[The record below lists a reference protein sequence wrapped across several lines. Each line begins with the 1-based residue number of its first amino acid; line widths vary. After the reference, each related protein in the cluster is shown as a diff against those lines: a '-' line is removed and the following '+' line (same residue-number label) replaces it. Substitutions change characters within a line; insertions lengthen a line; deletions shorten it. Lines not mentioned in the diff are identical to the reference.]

1 MSWEVLALRYGTLAS
16 TKAGLY
22 CNWQV
27 YGEPDAPQE
36 LAYYFYVLR
45 DGDRVVLVDT
55 GFSVASGER
64 RRRVCLVDPREA
76 VARLGIAPP
85 DVGDVLITH
94 LHYDHVGNVG
104 GWPRARLHVPAAE
117 LDFWAS
123 PMAAEPQ
130 FAAHVDPET
139 LAWLARED
147 RAERVRRYAGPAEPI
162 DGVRALAVGGHSPGQ
177 HVLLVEARS
186 GPVLLA
192 SDAVH
197 LYEELEHGRPF
208 AIFVDLVGVY
218 EGYAL
223 VRQVAEEHGA
233 LVVPGH
239 DPLTAERFEAIDGDG
254 LVVRIA

>member
-1 MSWEVLALRYGTLAS
+1 VSWEVLALRYGTLAA

-22 CNWQV
+22 CNWHI
-27 YGEPDAPQE
+27 YGEPDAAQE

-45 DGDRVVLVDT
+45 DNDRVALVDT
-55 GFSVASGER
+55 GFSVASGQR
-64 RRRVCLVDPREA
+64 RGRGCLVDPREA
-76 VARLGIAPP
+76 VARLGISPP
-85 DVGDVLITH
+85 DVDDVLITH
-94 LHYDHVGNVG
+94 LHYDHVGNVE
-104 GWPRARLHVPAAE
+104 GWPRARVHVPAAE

-123 PMAAEPQ
+123 PMAGEPQ
-130 FAAHVDPET
+130 FAAHVDPEP

-147 RAERVRRYAGPAEPI
+147 RAGRVTRYAGPAEPI

-208 AIFVDLVGVY
+208 AIFVDLMRMY
-218 EGYAL
+218 EGYGL
-223 VRQVAEEHGA
+223 VRQIAEEHGA

-239 DPLTAERFEAIDGDG
+239 DPLTAERFEAVDRDR

>member
-1 MSWEVLALRYGTLAS
+1 MSWEILALRYGTLAS

-22 CNWQV
+22 FNWQA

-45 DGDRVVLVDT
+45 CGDRVALVDT

-64 RRRVCLVDPREA
+64 RRRRCLIDPREA

-94 LHYDHVGNVG
+94 LHYDHVGNVKS
-104 GWPRARLHVPAAE
+104 WPRARVHVPAAE

-123 PMAAEPQ
+123 PMAGEPQ
-130 FAAHVDPET
+130 FAVHVDPES

-147 RAERVRRYAGPAEPI
+147 RAGRVTRYAGPAEPV

-208 AIFVDLVGVY
+208 AIFADLVGMY
-218 EGYAL
+218 DGYAL

-233 LVVPGH
+233 VVVPGH
-239 DPLTAERFEAIDGDG
+239 DPLIVEHFEAVDSDG
-254 LVVRIA
+254 LVLRIA